1 MAKPHHKVAEAY
13 SIDRRKKNFKKFS
26 FFLISAIDDIIFKG
40 TMVFLEWGYS
50 GESASLFL
58 LFFAVSEPS
67 ELFDKLTVKPN

>member
-1 MAKPHHKVAEAY
+1 MVKPHYKAAQSY
-13 SIDRRKKNFKKFS
+13 SLGCRIKKFKKFS
-26 FFLISAIDDIIFKG
+26 FFLISAIDDTIFKG

>member
-1 MAKPHHKVAEAY
+1 MAKPHHKATEVY
-13 SIDRRKKNFKKFS
+13 SIDRREKNFKKFS

-58 LFFAVSEPS
+58 LFF
-67 ELFDKLTVKPN
+67 LQ